1 MLVMILCE
9 ALISLWEI
17 PNFRSKNFQI
27 EAEDQKKAE
36 TYNKAVTKDGNPWRN
51 YGELCYSFI
60 ACLLLKNQEHSFITY
75 IDRVRL
81 NNLL

>member
-17 PNFRSKNFQI
+17 PNFRSKNFKI

-36 TYNKAVTKDGNPWRN
+36 TYNKAVT
-51 YGELCYSFI
+51 
-60 ACLLLKNQEHSFITY
+60 
-75 IDRVRL
+75 
-81 NNLL
+81 